1 MGRRQKRYKCIC
13 QNCGKTITAKYSRVY
28 YDECYKYG
36 KAMHVADEL
45 IAMPTATH
53 VDAIPVTEIE
63 RLAKQE
69 GCQIQS
75 VRAVLRKRGYK
86 AMTVYV
92 KEGQV

>member
-1 MGRRQKRYKCIC
+1 MGRRQKFYRCIC
-13 QNCGKTITAKYSRVY
+13 QNCGKTIIAKYPRVY
-28 YDECYKYG
+28 CDECYKYG
-36 KAMHVADEL
+36 RAMHVADMLLAQPSEV
-45 IAMPTATH
+45 H